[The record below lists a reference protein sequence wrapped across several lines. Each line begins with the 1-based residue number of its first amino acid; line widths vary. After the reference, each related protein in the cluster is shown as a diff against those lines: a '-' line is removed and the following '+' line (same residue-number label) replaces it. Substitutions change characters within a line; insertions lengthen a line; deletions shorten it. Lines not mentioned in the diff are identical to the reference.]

1 MRTLIL
7 LGLAVLSFSQTFD
20 ENDPRAIIEKVKI
33 YRLTKDLDLTT
44 EQAILFFP
52 KLNELQKIEQNYL
65 KNQTEI
71 LHEFK
76 KLLNNGAADQ
86 EIVSV
91 IKKYEDAYFKK
102 IEEQKKKLNEMKKI
116 LSPSQQARYLIFE
129 AEFEREIR
137 AMIKEI
143 KEQRLKKP

>member
-52 KLNELQKIEQNYL
+52 K
-65 KNQTEI
+65 KNMIDQWRRLLSNSQGSQTVN
-71 LHEFK
+71 LY
-76 KLLNNGAADQ
+76 
-86 EIVSV
+86 S
-91 IKKYEDAYFKK
+91 
-102 IEEQKKKLNEMKKI
+102 
-116 LSPSQQARYLIFE
+116 
-129 AEFEREIR
+129 
-137 AMIKEI
+137 
-143 KEQRLKKP
+143 